1 MEQEYQDI
9 EFRKY
14 WEIIRKRKKSILI
27 IFLIVFLAGLI
38 FTILTPKT
46 YESFVVLS
54 KIKKPLTLY
63 IKIIERKNA
72 IATQLNE
79 QFKILPSQF
88 DLVDLPAE
96 NLIKVEARGKTPEE
110 AKSITDLVAKTTV
123 DYSEKLSTDLTS
135 FERKRIG
142 EIEEKLKE
150 NENYLKKLKPN
161 EISAILIRNQQ
172 DLLKDQ
178 LADWQYKI
186 DSKTQKLE
194 IVSPAFMP
202 TSPSKPNLK
211 SNLIASFILGLFLG
225 ILWAFSMEYLKKTK
239 VSGF

>member
-46 YESFVVLS
+46 YESSVFLS
-54 KIKKPLTLY
+54 KTTNY
-63 IKIIERKNA
+63 IKITDYKNV
-72 IATQLNE
+72 IATQLN
-79 QFKILPSQF
+79 IPSSQF
-88 DLVDLPAE
+88 DLVDLPKE

-186 DSKTQKLE
+186 DPKTQKLE

>member
-27 IFLIVFLAGLI
+27 IFLIVFLTGLI

-46 YESFVVLS
+46 YESSVFLS
-54 KIKKPLTLY
+54 KITNY
-63 IKIIERKNA
+63 IKITDYKNV
-72 IATQLNE
+72 IATQLN
-79 QFKILPSQF
+79 IPSSQF
-88 DLVDLPAE
+88 DLVDLPKE

-186 DSKTQKLE
+186 DPKTQKLE

>member
-1 MEQEYQDI
+1 MEQEYQDV
-9 EFRKY
+9 EFKKY
-14 WEIIRKRKKSILI
+14 WEIIKKRKKSIFI
-27 IFLIVFLAGLI
+27 IFLTVFLVGLI
-38 FTILTPKT
+38 LTILTPKT
-46 YESFVVLS
+46 YESSVFLS
-54 KIKKPLTLY
+54 KTTNY
-63 IKIIERKNA
+63 IKITDYKNV
-72 IATQLNE
+72 IATQLN
-79 QFKILPSQF
+79 IPSSQF
-88 DLVDLPAE
+88 DLVDLPKE

-150 NENYLKKLKPN
+150 NDNFLKKLKPN

-194 IVSPAFMP
+194 IISPAFMP

-211 SNLIASFILGLFLG
+211 INLTASSILGLFLG

-239 VSGF
+239 TSGF

>member
-46 YESFVVLS
+46 YESSVFLS
-54 KIKKPLTLY
+54 KTTNY
-63 IKIIERKNA
+63 IKITDYKNV
-72 IATQLNE
+72 IATQLN
-79 QFKILPSQF
+79 IPSSQF
-88 DLVDLPAE
+88 DLVDLPKE

-186 DSKTQKLE
+186 DPKTQKLE
-194 IVSPAFMP
+194 ISSPAFLP
-202 TSPSKPNLK
+202 LKPITPDFKVNLV
-211 SNLIASFILGLFLG
+211 AYTILGLLLG
-225 ILWAFSMEYLKKTK
+225 ITWAFSAERFGKTR
-239 VSGF
+239 VS

>member
-46 YESFVVLS
+46 YESSVFLS
-54 KIKKPLTLY
+54 KITNY
-63 IKIIERKNA
+63 IKITDYKNV
-72 IATQLNE
+72 IATQLN
-79 QFKILPSQF
+79 IPSSQF
-88 DLVDLPAE
+88 DLVDLPKE

-110 AKSITDLVAKTTV
+110 ARNMAELVVKTTI
-123 DYSEKLSTDLTS
+123 DYNEKFNADLIS
-135 FERKRIG
+135 LERRRIE
-142 EIEEKLKE
+142 EIEKELKE

-172 DLLKDQ
+172 SSLKGQ
-178 LADWQYKI
+178 LADWQSRI
-186 DSKTQKLE
+186 DSKIQKLE
-194 IVSPAFMP
+194 VSSPAFLP
-202 TSPSKPNLK
+202 LKPITPDFKVNLV
-211 SNLIASFILGLFLG
+211 AYTILGLLLG
-225 ILWAFSMEYLKKTK
+225 ITWAFSAERFGKTR
-239 VSGF
+239 VS

>member
-1 MEQEYQDI
+1 MEQEYQDV
-9 EFRKY
+9 EFKKY
-14 WEIIRKRKKSILI
+14 WEIIKKRKKSIFI
-27 IFLIVFLAGLI
+27 IFLTVFLVGLI

-46 YESFVVLS
+46 YESSVFLS
-54 KIKKPLTLY
+54 KTTNY
-63 IKIIERKNA
+63 IKITDYKNV
-72 IATQLNE
+72 IATQLN
-79 QFKILPSQF
+79 IPSSQF
-88 DLVDLPAE
+88 DLVDLPKE

-186 DSKTQKLE
+186 DPKTQKLE
-194 IVSPAFMP
+194 ISSPAFLP
-202 TSPSKPNLK
+202 LKPITPDFKVNLV
-211 SNLIASFILGLFLG
+211 AYTILGLLLG
-225 ILWAFSMEYLKKTK
+225 ITWAFSAERFGKTR
-239 VSGF
+239 VS

>member
-54 KIKKPLTLY
+54 KIKKPLTLDY
-63 IKIIERKNA
+63 IKITEHKNA

-79 QFKILPSQF
+79 QLGILPSQF
-88 DLVDLPAE
+88 DFVDLPSK
-96 NLIKVEARGKTPEE
+96 NLIKIEARGKTPEE

-186 DSKTQKLE
+186 DPKTQKLE
-194 IVSPAFMP
+194 VSSPAFLP
-202 TSPSKPNLK
+202 LKPITPDFKVNLV
-211 SNLIASFILGLFLG
+211 AYTILGLLLG
-225 ILWAFSMEYLKKTK
+225 ITWAFSAERFGKTR
-239 VSGF
+239 VS

>member
-46 YESFVVLS
+46 YESSVFLS
-54 KIKKPLTLY
+54 KITNY
-63 IKIIERKNA
+63 IKITDYKNV
-72 IATQLNE
+72 IATQLN
-79 QFKILPSQF
+79 IPSSQF
-88 DLVDLPAE
+88 DLVDLPKE

-186 DSKTQKLE
+186 DPKTQKLE

>member
-1 MEQEYQDI
+1 MEQEYQDV
-9 EFRKY
+9 EFKKY
-14 WEIIRKRKKSILI
+14 WEVIKKRKKSILI
-27 IFLIVFLAGLI
+27 IFLIVFLTGLI

-46 YESFVVLS
+46 YESSVFLS
-54 KIKKPLTLY
+54 KTTNY
-63 IKIIERKNA
+63 IKITDYKNV
-72 IATQLNE
+72 IATQLN
-79 QFKILPSQF
+79 IPSSQF
-88 DLVDLPAE
+88 DLVDLPKE

>member
-27 IFLIVFLAGLI
+27 IFLIVFLTGLI

-46 YESFVVLS
+46 YESSVFLS
-54 KIKKPLTLY
+54 KTTNY
-63 IKIIERKNA
+63 IKITDYKNV
-72 IATQLNE
+72 IATQLN
-79 QFKILPSQF
+79 IPSSQF
-88 DLVDLPAE
+88 DLVDLPKE

-186 DSKTQKLE
+186 DPKTQKLE

-225 ILWAFSMEYLKKTK
+225 ILWSFSAEYLKKTK
-239 VSGF
+239 ISGF

>member
-46 YESFVVLS
+46 YESSVFLS
-54 KIKKPLTLY
+54 KTTNY
-63 IKIIERKNA
+63 IKITDYKNV
-72 IATQLNE
+72 IATQLN
-79 QFKILPSQF
+79 IPSSQF
-88 DLVDLPAE
+88 DLVDLPKE

-110 AKSITDLVAKTTV
+110 AKNIADLVAKATV
-123 DYSEKLSTDLTS
+123 DLNEKLNADLTS

-186 DSKTQKLE
+186 DPKTQKLE

>member
-27 IFLIVFLAGLI
+27 IFLIVFLTGLI

-46 YESFVVLS
+46 YESSVFLS
-54 KIKKPLTLY
+54 KTTNY
-63 IKIIERKNA
+63 IKITDYKNV
-72 IATQLNE
+72 IATQLN
-79 QFKILPSQF
+79 IPSSQF
-88 DLVDLPAE
+88 DLVDLPKE

-239 VSGF
+239 DF

>member
-54 KIKKPLTLY
+54 KIKKPLTLDY
-63 IKIIERKNA
+63 IKITEHKNA

-110 AKSITDLVAKTTV
+110 AKNIADLVAKATV
-123 DYSEKLSTDLTS
+123 DLNEKLNADLTS
-135 FERKRIG
+135 LERKRIEEIKK
-142 EIEEKLKE
+142 EIEEIE
-150 NENYLKKLKPN
+150 NSLKKLKPG
-161 EISAILIRNQQ
+161 EISSVLLKNQRS
-172 DLLKDQ
+172 LLKDQ
-178 LADWQYKI
+178 LANWQYQI

-194 IVSPAFMP
+194 IVS
-202 TSPSKPNLK
+202 SPSLPSQL
-211 SNLIASFILGLFLG
+211 SFYKKNIIFSLFSGFL
-225 ILWAFSMEYLKKTK
+225 LALLFVFAREYLSKNK
-239 VSGF
+239 S